1 MRCVRWLAGIVG
13 VAASFY
19 VLGYAAIG
27 MPTLGTAYWAARSQD
42 RYCALRVPDGCDFL
56 TQKFCG
62 NSSTPPGNFHRKL
75 ARCMGSARKKS
86 ERVSCAL
93 VGSSSH
99 LLTVAEGARI
109 DAHDVVIR
117 MNSAPDGSGRENGW
131 LAPCVGNRT
140 TVRFMNQFGLLPA
153 SAQPEPCRHLIKPW
167 VNCLPLNCYV
177 NFDECSRSCDT
188 RRSVLCKPG
197 NPQVRRPWKE
207 MELLADTLH
216 PSVAQRIL
224 SNGTGPP
231 YRTTGFIAFTYAIGN
246 CDHVTVYGFGAA
258 CDGRIGVRYYKG
270 GFPIVLDHAYDR
282 ERKIIEDIA
291 RLGPSSGHLRRTPGW
306 MRAATVDISRP
317 PCLQSLSGR
326 AWQLAD
332 DHCKQ
337 PG

>member
-117 MNSAPDGSGRENGW
+117 MNGAPDGFGKADRW
-131 LAPCVGNRT
+131 LAKCVGRRT
-140 TVRFMNQFGLLPA
+140 TVRFVNRYGLVPNG
-153 SAQPEPCRHLIKPW
+153 SAVPECVFVTDPVGSCRKPKCW
-167 VNCLPLNCYV
+167 NTSEDVKAKV
-177 NFDECSRSCDT
+177 ECRPEQSE
-188 RRSVLCKPG
+188 RRK
-197 NPQVRRPWKE
+197 RRW
-207 MELLADTLH
+207 MEHSLVVVDDLHPLLAQHFLTASKKLRH
-216 PSVAQRIL
+216 WF
-224 SNGTGPP
+224 
-231 YRTTGFIAFTYAIGN
+231 YRTIGFTAFTYAIAT
-246 CDHVTVYGFGAA
+246 CDSVTVYGFGTS
-258 CDGRIGVRYYKG
+258 CDGLEGVRYYEALKPVQPRHPYNVELALMEEVAAEGSGSKAVKKG
-270 GFPIVLDHAYDR
+270 
-282 ERKIIEDIA
+282 IA
-291 RLGPSSGHLRRTPGW
+291 GW
-306 MRAATVDISRP
+306 MRAANVAVYTP
-317 PCLQSLSGR
+317 PCLQAPPVQAHDVCR
-326 AWQLAD
+326 
-332 DHCKQ
+332 
-337 PG
+337 PGGSRR